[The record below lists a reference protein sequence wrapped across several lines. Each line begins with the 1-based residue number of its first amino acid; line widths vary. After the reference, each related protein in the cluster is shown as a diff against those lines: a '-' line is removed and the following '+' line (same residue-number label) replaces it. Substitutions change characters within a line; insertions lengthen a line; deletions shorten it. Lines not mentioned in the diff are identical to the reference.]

1 MCSEVLEKHLSLD
14 KLRTET
20 IISRTVVMASKGF
33 LRSLSECPLKD
44 RSPNTHSFWGGLQ
57 MLFYGQD
64 MSHNEASNQDIN
76 TVCGWSRP
84 KIRNSS

>member
-20 IISRTVVMASKGF
+20 IISRTVVSSQRQKSKHT
-33 LRSLSECPLKD
+33 RCVTECL
-44 RSPNTHSFWGGLQ
+44 WGGLQ